1 MFYAG
6 MVANLW
12 DLADGGI
19 DQSLDAIQ
27 AVGATSL
34 TVVVTS
40 PPVAELRS
48 AAGMNP
54 RIFRSDGGYF
64 FHPDETFYADTR
76 LKPIAASWLKG
87 RDPLANVADACTRLS
102 LPMNLR
108 ISALR
113 VGRIGARHPE
123 ATAKTAQ
130 GDPLPEVLCPAN
142 PDVRALLRGT
152 VKDLSQRYFPSG
164 IEVADLAGD
173 VQPAGQERPA
183 AAFPAGD
190 GFWGLMGLC
199 FCESSRQR
207 AADAGVDASAAARW
221 VQVRLDRALTSGE
234 AIAGPVDGLIAES
247 EIVSAYARTAV
258 DAAGSLFES
267 LARAGGCDVDLVAG
281 LGSQWGHPKAKR
293 VIVGC
298 PFDTDEPFMS
308 FARRTRDRW
317 GEKSRIVLEFAAG
330 DVMSQPQRLVSTV
343 KQAAEEGFS
352 GVNFSH
358 FGSIPARCLDTI
370 KQAVRFA
377 VRSTS

>member
-1 MFYAG
+1 

-12 DLADGGI
+12 DLVDAGVDP
-19 DQSLDAIQ
+19 SLDAIK
-27 AVGATSL
+27 AVGATSV

-40 PPVAELRS
+40 PPVIELRS
-48 AAGMNP
+48 AAGIAP

-64 FHPDETFYADTR
+64 FHSDESFYADTR

-87 RDPLANVADACTRLS
+87 RDPLATVAECCTRLS
-102 LPMNLR
+102 LPLNLR

-113 VGRIGARHPE
+113 VGRIGARHAE
-123 ATAKTAQ
+123 ATAKTAH
-130 GDPLPEVLCPAN
+130 GDTLPDVLCPAN
-142 PDVRALLRGT
+142 PDVRALLRGS

-164 IEVADLAGD
+164 IEVADLVGD
-173 VQPAGQERPA
+173 VQPRVCERPDL
-183 AAFPAGD
+183 AFSAGD

-267 LARAGGCDVDLVAG
+267 LARAGGCDVDLVVGDGAA
-281 LGSQWGHPKAKR
+281 WGQPAATR
-293 VIVGC
+293 VIVSC
-298 PFDTDEPFMS
+298 PLDTDEPFVS
-308 FARRTRDRW
+308 FARRTRERYGADAR
-317 GEKSRIVLEFAAG
+317 VALEFRAA
-330 DVMSQPQRLVSTV
+330 DVVAQPQKLVSTV
-343 KQAAEEGFS
+343 KQAAEQGFS
-352 GVNFSH
+352 GVSFCH